1 MPTEYRADQ
10 IGSLLRPPELLA
22 AREAAAAGRMTAEEL
37 RRHEDAAIL
46 DAIEMQR
53 QAGIDVYSDGELRR
67 AAWMT
72 DLADNV
78 EGFEPERI
86 QIEWHG
92 PGGGVEGS
100 HARVAGARLKQVR
113 RLTGHETEFLR
124 QHAPGPY
131 KMTLP
136 AASSFMHVGYKPGL
150 TDRFY
155 ASREEFVL
163 HVASLIRDELIALA
177 EDGVPYLQ
185 LDAPYYCSYLDET
198 LRDQLRAMGV
208 DPERALEAAVEA
220 DNASLEG
227 VAREGLVLGMHVC
240 RGNSRSRWLAEG
252 GYDRVAKQLFG
263 SLRVDRFLLEYDSGR
278 SGGFE
283 PLQFVPPDKT
293 VVLGLITTKEEQ
305 LESQDALVNQI
316 EQASRYVPLERLAL
330 SPQCGFASVAAGNNI
345 SMEAQ
350 QRKLALVA
358 ATAGRVWG

>member
-1 MPTEYRADQ
+1 MATQYRADQ
-10 IGSLLRPPELLA
+10 VGSLLRPPALLA
-22 AREAAAAGRMTAEEL
+22 ARAAAAEGRMTAEEL

-53 QAGIDVYSDGELRR
+53 QAGIGVYSDGELRR

-72 DLADNV
+72 DLAENV
-78 EGFEPERI
+78 EGFVPDRI

-100 HARVAGARLKQVR
+100 HARVAGARLRQVR
-113 RLTGHETEFLR
+113 RLTGHETAFLKE
-124 QHAPGPY
+124 HTPGAY

-155 ASREEFVL
+155 PTREDFVL
-163 HVASLIRDELIALA
+163 HVASLIRDELLALA
-177 EDGVPYLQ
+177 EEGVPYLQ
-185 LDAPYYCSYLDET
+185 IDAPYYCSYLDES
-198 LRDQLRAMGV
+198 LRDQFQTMGI
-208 DPERALEAAVEA
+208 DPDRALEAAVEA

-227 VAREGLVLGMHVC
+227 VAREGLVLGIHVC

-252 GYDRVAKQLFG
+252 GYDPIAERLFG
-263 SLRVDRFLLEYDSGR
+263 SLRVDRFLLEYDSER

-283 PLQFVPPDKT
+283 PLRFVPPDKT
-293 VVLGLITTKEEQ
+293 VVLGLLTTKAEE
-305 LESQDALVNQI
+305 LESEDALISQI
-316 EQASRYVPLERLAL
+316 EQAARYVPIDRLAL
-330 SPQCGFASVAAGNNI
+330 SPQCGFASVAAGNNV

-350 QRKLALVA
+350 LRKLALVA
-358 ATAGRVWG
+358 ATARRVWG